1 MTTPAS
7 RPNDAHPRT
16 TRTTGDIT
24 KRVSLKKRSTAAITM
39 LRHSCRS
46 RWTSASRR
54 AGRSRSRRSTPGR
67 CHAKTLA
74 RWRFGPS
81 RRSAGFGPSV
91 ARRARG
97 VESAPELAGPAL
109 TRSALEA
116 RGGLGNGRS

>member
-16 TRTTGDIT
+16 TRATGDIT

-54 AGRSRSRRSTPGR
+54 AGRSGSRRSTPGR
-67 CHAKTLA
+67 CHAKTLGA
-74 RWRFGPS
+74 C
-81 RRSAGFGPSV
+81 SV
-91 ARRARG
+91 SSVRG
-97 VESAPELAGPAL
+97 VG
-109 TRSALEA
+109 SALHVEA
-116 RGGLGNGRS
+116 RAFGLQALDAPVASSPPPNWQAQP